1 MHMQSIKPIL
11 ESWKSGLI
19 NKTEDNE
26 LCTLYKKYGSDKKL
40 DGDNSHNYPNLYYPI
55 FQPLRNQAFNFFELG
70 LGSQDKSITWNFNNG
85 GDWKMGASLYAA
97 EEFFPS
103 ASIYGADIDRT
114 ICLNPGRIKT
124 FYCNAKDANSVQEM
138 WNSPE
143 LKDKKV
149 ISYNTGADALTLHEV
164 TDKKF
169 EIILDDACHEF
180 DANYCFA
187 VNSLPKLA
195 PQGLF
200 IIEDV
205 WEVKKWEE
213 KRASLINDFNLDVF
227 EILPDRMKTI
237 NLILMQVK

>member
-1 MHMQSIKPIL
+1 MQSIKPIL

-26 LCTLYKKYGSDKKL
+26 LCVLYKKHGSDKKL
-40 DGDNSHNYPNLYYPI
+40 DGNNSHNYPNLYYPI

-70 LGSQDKSITWNFNNG
+70 LGSQDTSITWNFNNG
-85 GDWKMGASLYAA
+85 GTWKMGASLYAA

-103 ASIYGADIDRT
+103 ASIYGADIDRN
-114 ICLNPGRIKT
+114 IHLNPGRIKT
-124 FYCNAKDANSVQEM
+124 FYCNAKDANSIREM

-143 LKDKKV
+143 L
-149 ISYNTGADALTLHEV
+149 

-187 VNSLPKLA
+187 INSIPKLA
-195 PQGLF
+195 SQGLF

-205 WEVKKWEE
+205 WEPEKWEA
-213 KRASLINDFNLDVF
+213 KRDFLITHFNLDIF
-227 EILPDRMKTI
+227 EIFQMRLSK
-237 NLILMQVK
+237 LILMQVK